1 MSTIMNLNSISFVS
15 VETLFG
21 KALER
26 YLAGNGNEMVI
37 TDIYMQPDPDSGELL
52 LLNDD
57 DEVLASAV
65 IEEWTGLEE
74 EFYPAV
80 ERMLRE
86 ALKKMQDKG
95 LFDRLSLMKPYS
107 FVLVDQE
114 KETMAD
120 LLLVDDQE
128 TLLLHD
134 GLLKGLDDELDA
146 FLKDLLEI

>member
-1 MSTIMNLNSISFVS
+1 MNLNSLSFVS
-15 VETLFG
+15 VETLFK

-26 YLAGNGNEMVI
+26 YLADNGNNAII
-37 TDIYMQPDPDSGELL
+37 TDIYLQPNPASGELV

-65 IEEWTGLEE
+65 IEEWTGLGDG
-74 EFYPAV
+74 FCPTV

-86 ALKKMQDKG
+86 ALKKMQDAG

-107 FVLVDQE
+107 FVLVDKE
-114 KETMAD
+114 KETIAD

>member
-1 MSTIMNLNSISFVS
+1 MNLNSLSFVS
-15 VETLFG
+15 VETLFK

-26 YLAGNGNEMVI
+26 YLVDNGNNAII
-37 TDIYMQPDPDSGELL
+37 TDIYLQPNPDSGELV

-65 IEEWTGLEE
+65 IEEWTGLKD

-80 ERMLRE
+80 ERMLQE
-86 ALKKMQDKG
+86 ALKKMQDAG
-95 LFDRLSLMKPYS
+95 SFDRLSLVKPYS
-107 FVLVDQE
+107 FVLVDKD
-114 KETMAD
+114 KETIAD